1 MSPPLGSNGPNHDIR
16 RLDVFLPVHAENQP
30 HNHRHQTHPPPP
42 GTHTTSQHVPPP
54 PFTVTTRVPL
64 PASVPPS
71 VFLAALR
78 AYTPLITANAH
89 LVSFTRTPI
98 DLAAIVSDP
107 FFRTDDGAAHLQ
119 AFLIHQRI
127 PILGPF
133 TSDVA
138 VPCVFQSFDAGT
150 RCRADASAGVTVRS
164 SYEVRPRRG
173 QAEAGDE
180 WVPPGPRDGEW
191 EVVEVADVECGV
203 LVRPFVRRSLA
214 GSHLELLTKLVADV
228 AEEYHGRKEGQ
239 VPGVA
244 PGRPV

>member
-1 MSPPLGSNGPNHDIR
+1 M
-16 RLDVFLPVHAENQP
+16 
-30 HNHRHQTHPPPP
+30 T
-42 GTHTTSQHVPPP
+42 PPP

-71 VFLAALR
+71 VFLHALH

-98 DLAAIVSDP
+98 DLATIVSDP

-133 TSDVA
+133 SSDVT

-173 QAEAGDE
+173 QAEAGEE
-180 WVPPGPRDGEW
+180 WTPPGPGEGEW
-191 EVVEVADVECGV
+191 ELVEVADVECGV

-214 GSHLELLTKLVADV
+214 SSHLELLTKLVVDV
-228 AEEYHGRKEGQ
+228 AEEFHGRTEGQ
-239 VPGVA
+239 VPGQA
-244 PGRPV
+244 PGQAPGMAPGGKM